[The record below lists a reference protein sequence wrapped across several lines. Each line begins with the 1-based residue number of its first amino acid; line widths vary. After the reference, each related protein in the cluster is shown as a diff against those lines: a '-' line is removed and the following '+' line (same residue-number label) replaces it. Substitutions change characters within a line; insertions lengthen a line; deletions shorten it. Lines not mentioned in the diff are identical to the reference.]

1 MASFT
6 DVMGRSWQ
14 VELDGPLMGEVR
26 DIAKV
31 DLADLSG
38 TGYLKIENDAP
49 SLVAALKILCRA
61 QITAANPAVTIEQ
74 FARAIRKDTLTKAAE
89 AVIAAAADF
98 FPTSKWSET
107 LSRCESARKMR
118 TDLAPVIPML
128 SVLDEPGMPSRL
140 KDAVME
146 AIGEHVRQLGGSSA
160 GAQSLVAAS
169 VTGLTEIPSTPA
181 TDSPASAGSALTA

>member
-14 VELDGPLMGEVR
+14 VELDGPLMGEIR
-26 DIAKV
+26 DQAKV

-38 TGYLKIENDAP
+38 NGYLKIENDAP
-49 SLVAALKILCRA
+49 SLVAVLKIICRDA
-61 QITAANPAVTIEQ
+61 IARHSPPLTPEQ
-74 FARAIRKDTLTKAAE
+74 FGKQIRKDALIDAAA
-89 AVIAAAADF
+89 AVLAAAADF
-98 FPTSKWSET
+98 FPTNKWSET

-118 TDLAPVIPML
+118 MDLSPVIPML

-169 VTGLTEIPSTPA
+169 VTGSTEIPSTPA